1 MFYLTLVRFWFHN
14 TYIGHFTLINIGS
27 GNDLVPSDTKPL
39 SAPMLVSLV
48 GAFGIHL
55 QAVLQKVGQTITRTN
70 IDHYPWHRP
79 DDITCLNDLTFS
91 HFFAQDYHGKGDC
104 DGQFEKHRHF
114 QTQPLSA
121 LFVAINKVRQCPDP
135 TAYTDWKSC
144 LSSSHEYQDDRE
156 HPPLGIG
163 ERVVWLSDGGPEH
176 GSVKW
181 IGFLHDTRDKEWTVG
196 VEFVSIIFSLPYCY
210 LCCCCCSF
218 HAFYSIYVWLS

>member
-1 MFYLTLVRFWFHN
+1 MVPKVPINNIRALVQIMAWRR
-14 TYIGHFTLINIGS
+14 S
-27 GNDLVPSDTKPL
+27 GDKPL
-39 SAPMLVSLV
+39 SEPMMDSLLMHICV
-48 GAFGIHL
+48 
-55 QAVLQKVGQTITRTN
+55 TRPQWIN
-70 IDHYPWHRP
+70 E
-79 DDITCLNDLTFS
+79 LTFS
-91 HFFAQDYHGKGDC
+91 YFFAQDYHGKGDC

-196 VEFVSIIFSLPYCY
+196 VEFVSNIFSLPNWY
-210 LCCCCCSF
+210 LCCCCCCSF